1 MTGSNDIPVI
11 VIGAGP
17 AGLAAAEC
25 LRKRKIKCVVL
36 EAGPNAAS
44 ALRRVDP
51 EMRLLSPTAL
61 SLLPDMK
68 RRVNEPSYLPFQDLV
83 NELDLYRQQH
93 QIEVVSG
100 ATVVSVLRS
109 AGGFKVFYQTN

>member
-1 MTGSNDIPVI
+1 MSQASEQTLVV

-25 LRKRKIKCVVL
+25 LQKRGIRSVVL
-36 EAGPNAAS
+36 EAGTKLAS

-51 EMRLLSPTAL
+51 EMRLLSPTSL

-68 RRVNEPSYLPFQDLV
+68 RRVNEPDYLPFNDLV
-83 NELDLYRQQH
+83 RELELYTEQH
-93 QIEVVSG
+93 HLEVVSG
-100 ATVVSVLRS
+100 ATVVSVER
-109 AGGFKVFYQTN
+109 